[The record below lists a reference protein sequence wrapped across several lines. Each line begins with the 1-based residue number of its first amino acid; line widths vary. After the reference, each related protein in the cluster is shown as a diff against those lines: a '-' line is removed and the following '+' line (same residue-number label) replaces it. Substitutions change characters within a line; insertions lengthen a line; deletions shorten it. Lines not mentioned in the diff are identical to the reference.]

1 MRDGTPAPLPDMRE
15 LDGVV
20 YASHPTA
27 VRADAGG
34 FVLERRR
41 ETISPTGERKVEH
54 DTVHLDRLS
63 SAQLERE
70 ARAAGLSP
78 DGRAVIPATDDYVGS
93 SVVML
98 RA

>member
-1 MRDGTPAPLPDMRE
+1 MQRRGL
-15 LDGVV
+15 
-20 YASHPTA
+20 
-27 VRADAGG
+27 VRADPDG

-41 ETISPTGERKVEH
+41 ETISAAGERTVEL
-54 DTVHLDRLS
+54 DRVRLDRLS
-63 SAQLERE
+63 ASQLERE
-70 ARAAGLSP
+70 AKAAGLRP